1 MKKMSHSFKL
11 KQQMGMTKL
20 SRYFFFHSNKNAAN
34 STGIPIFLKI
44 LIQIEQRTHIELHYA
59 SHIFVTNKTAL

>member
-44 LIQIEQRTHIELHYA
+44 LIQIEQRTHIELH
-59 SHIFVTNKTAL
+59 